1 MNAPKKLLVIS
12 GLVFSAIMLFPGKY
26 HNRVFVSILLSGTL
40 FVYNTP
46 IMDTPD
52 ENAHYARALYLSDG
66 HLYVPEKLEQ
76 SKIADDIIDVEA
88 VFKQPLA
95 LSNLEDEEVA
105 EEESVEE
112 EVADEGGDEEP
123 AESDAGDEGGDA
135 GDEGGDAGGGDEE

>member
-1 MNAPKKLLVIS
+1 
-12 GLVFSAIMLFPGKY
+12 
-26 HNRVFVSILLSGTL
+26 
-40 FVYNTP
+40 
-46 IMDTPD
+46 MDTPD

-105 EEESVEE
+105 EEEEEEESVEE
-112 EVADEGGDEEP
+112 AFVRDIYEKVVTKKRFYNDKTKTFARHSKKNCSEH
-123 AESDAGDEGGDA
+123 AFQQIRQML
-135 GDEGGDAGGGDEE
+135 